1 MREELQTIIEGFGL
15 RGKAALIAEDALI
28 GIALVILCLAA
39 DRFAR
44 RVLLMLIT
52 RMVRKTRSTWDDR
65 LVERRVFKRLAHLVP
80 ALLIYRLMPTAFP
93 ARDLLVPFVQDAALM
108 YLIVMSMLVA
118 DSLIDFFHDLYHA
131 TPLERTFPLKGVL
144 QATVILLWIV
154 TVMLV
159 LSVITG
165 QSPLYFLS
173 GIGALTAV
181 MLLIFRDALLGLVAG
196 VQLSVN
202 RMVATGDWIEM
213 PQYGADG
220 DVIDVSLTTVKVQNW
235 DKTISSIPAYA
246 LISSSF
252 KNWRGMQESGGRRI
266 KRAIHIDMNSIQFC
280 DAEMI
285 ERFRKIQFL
294 SAYVDRKLDEL
305 KLYNAEH
312 GVDETSMVNGRRM
325 TNVGTFRAY
334 VEAYLRNHPLI
345 HKDMTF
351 LVRQLAPGEHG
362 LPLEIYVFTTDTRW
376 ANYEAI
382 QANIFDHLL
391 AALPEFGL
399 RVYQSPSGADFR
411 TLASH

>member
-1 MREELQTIIEGFGL
+1 MREELLTIIEGFGL
-15 RGKAALIAEDALI
+15 RGTAALLAGDVLI
-28 GIALVILCLAA
+28 GIGLVVLCLAA

-80 ALLIYRLMPTAFP
+80 ALLLYRLMPTAFP

-108 YLIVMSMLVA
+108 YLIVMTMLVA

-131 TPLERTFPLKGVL
+131 TPLERTFPLKGIL
-144 QATVILLWIV
+144 QALVILLWIV

-159 LSVITG
+159 LSVLTG

-173 GIGALTAV
+173 GLGALTAV

-246 LISSSF
+246 LVSNSF

-266 KRAIHIDMNSIQFC
+266 KRAIHIDMNSIRFC

-285 ERFRKIQFL
+285 ERFRRIQFL
-294 SAYVDRKLDEL
+294 STYVERKLDEL

-312 GVDETSMVNGRRM
+312 GVDEASMVNGRRM

-334 VEAYLRNHPLI
+334 VDAYLRNHPQI

-399 RVYQSPSGADFR
+399 RVYQNPSGADFR
-411 TLASH
+411 SLASH